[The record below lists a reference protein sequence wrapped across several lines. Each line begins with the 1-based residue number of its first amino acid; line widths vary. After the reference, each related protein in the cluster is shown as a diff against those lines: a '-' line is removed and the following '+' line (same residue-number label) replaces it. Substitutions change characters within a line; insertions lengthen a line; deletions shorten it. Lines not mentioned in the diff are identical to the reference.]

1 MHISLNIIDKGR
13 EFNLM
18 IRKREGGEA
27 NVLYLALR
35 SLECFDKLLSLRKER
50 QTQSPPAALFNV
62 NTHSIRSCDK
72 II

>member
-1 MHISLNIIDKGR
+1 M
-13 EFNLM
+13 
-18 IRKREGGEA
+18 GEA

-50 QTQSPPAALFNV
+50 QTWSPPAALFNV
-62 NTHSIRSCDK
+62 NTHNIRSCDK